1 MCCIFRIEPVCIGH
15 LSAIVISILFGFG
28 CQIQFYI
35 AQIFLAA
42 VRIQQTQIG
51 YAVADP
57 IRIVQSLGKIF
68 RYLIIDHRIDEPALL
83 TCLFSAAQCGQV
95 VFQCHLLP
103 NSIART
109 IACFLCFLFLIRCRS
124 IALGR
129 KCLGVERCN
138 GVFPINLRIQD
149 FGVCQV
155 CRVLCRCFGRCHTA
169 AAFSHHHCIF
179 VFTVNML
186 IGVGGCEI
194 LGIGICFHACAVCDI
209 LVSADTGQCHILQSR
224 FCLGSTTVRSGR
236 IKALEIVVHPANAH
250 NIRQVGGCHFRSCD
264 LIGGAGSIVVV
275 RLPCHLYT
283 VFVRLECNVFVFC
296 KPRICRLCNGIEH
309 FHSAELVCFL
319 RNCVGLR
326 QFKAAVEHIAAIL
339 GTLFQERNVY
349 RVGIAMVSGFIV
361 QVADCQHGTLSVV
374 ILPDVV
380 YLIRKRYRCSRLIG
394 QFILN
399 VCIILCLLVCI
410 SRSIPII
417 ICVSGSILRSLVVVS
432 SVCTRRIVCVI
443 CGIINGILGIAV
455 LGRSMNLEIRCAHS
469 DSIIAAAVF
478 RQLCGHTQ
486 VNRLACLD
494 LVIRFCTLAQFCH
507 QPPVC
512 SFCRLCF
519 CCCKQGILDTL
530 CRFDRRA
537 AV

>member
-1 MCCIFRIEPVCIGH
+1 MCCIFRIETVCIGH
-15 LSAIVISILFGFG
+15 LSAIVIPILCSFG

-35 AQIFLAA
+35 AQIFLVA
-42 VRIQQTQIG
+42 VRIQKTQVEIG

-68 RYLIIDHRIDEPALL
+68 RCLIIDHRIDEPALL

-95 VFQCHLLP
+95 VFQCYLLP

-169 AAFSHHHCIF
+169 AAFSHRHCIF
-179 VFTVNML
+179 VFTVNVR

-194 LGIGICFHACAVCDI
+194 LGIGICLHACAVCDI

-236 IKALEIVVHPANAH
+236 IKALEIVIHPANAH

-264 LIGGAGSIVVV
+264 LIDGAGSIVVV
-275 RLPCHLYT
+275 RFPCHLYT

-296 KPRICRLCNGIEH
+296 KPWVRTRLCNGIEH
-309 FHSAELVCFL
+309 FHSAELVCF
-319 RNCVGLR
+319 
-326 QFKAAVEHIAAIL
+326 F
-339 GTLFQERNVY
+339 
-349 RVGIAMVSGFIV
+349 
-361 QVADCQHGTLSVV
+361 
-374 ILPDVV
+374 
-380 YLIRKRYRCSRLIG
+380 
-394 QFILN
+394 
-399 VCIILCLLVCI
+399 
-410 SRSIPII
+410 
-417 ICVSGSILRSLVVVS
+417 
-432 SVCTRRIVCVI
+432 
-443 CGIINGILGIAV
+443 
-455 LGRSMNLEIRCAHS
+455 
-469 DSIIAAAVF
+469 
-478 RQLCGHTQ
+478 
-486 VNRLACLD
+486 
-494 LVIRFCTLAQFCH
+494 
-507 QPPVC
+507 
-512 SFCRLCF
+512 
-519 CCCKQGILDTL
+519 
-530 CRFDRRA
+530 
-537 AV
+537 